1 MARQFKPG
9 QLQTGSLFNISS
21 SYALTASFALNGGGG
36 ATFPYTGSAI
46 ISGSLGVTGSTS
58 IRGTLNQASAS
69 LATGLFAHAQG
80 ISVTASGA
88 YSHAEGQS
96 NIAIGDAS
104 HAEGQLTT
112 ANGPYSHAEG
122 YGTITNGFASHTEGQ
137 SNVATGQASH
147 AEGGGT
153 TANGTFSHAE
163 GYGTTATG
171 QSSHAEGN
179 TTTATGEGS
188 HAEGSSTVA
197 NGQYSHAEGLGTI
210 AQGAYQHVQGQYNQ
224 SSSAQGAFIHG
235 NGTADGLRSNL
246 IFASGSRVQI
256 TGSVIATA
264 GFTGS
269 LQGTASLATFATTAN
284 FAANAGH
291 ATTAIT
297 ADQPSGDWIPAKP
310 DGHGFSPYNLGSPTA
325 AWNSLY
331 VNHGTIYFLSE
342 SVGNPT
348 TSGSLSI
355 VDDPI
360 EGSRFVL
367 GTRDAVGQK
376 KEIVISDKGA
386 SLAISASIAQT
397 ASYISPTF
405 ISQSAAASGFGAGGG
420 SITYVSSSNN
430 PLSEIEVADYDSNV
444 AVTFVNGRLKFI
456 FGTPTTPSAPVA
468 SFNSTFITDRFNKVT
483 DPYTVTGTIAVGGYT
498 LISASLY
505 EGGVLLTSTGSNATQ
520 LLYST
525 TTSGS
530 HTYVLHVTASS
541 PLDNSLNIQ
550 SASLSGTLSKTNP
563 GVPTITPTATVQLGT
578 AASLQIEQGATG
590 SITFTSA
597 SGTANNWVHNFTS
610 TNVTSPIFVTGSA
623 TGSSS
628 ITATATSYYSS
639 SGVLG
644 ADNFLA
650 LATTSTFPFTY
661 TKIRSVRYGVSAATA
676 FTSTQLENLA
686 TWDTTIGGT
695 IGRVV
700 KGTTNP
706 HTYQFTITTSG
717 QYIYIVVD
725 SSYSLTGILNVNNS
739 NSNDLGVFTATT
751 IGNYK
756 VYRSNNIS
764 ATTILYELR
773 TS

>member
-1 MARQFKPG
+1 MALIKPE
-9 QLQTGSLFNISS
+9 QLRSGSYNITGSLFGTSS
-21 SYALTASFALNGGGG
+21 YANYALTASFALNGGGG
-36 ATFPYTGSAI
+36 GNPFPHTGSAI
-46 ISGSLGVTGSTS
+46 ISGSLVVTGS
-58 IRGTLNQASAS
+58 
-69 LATGLFAHAQG
+69 
-80 ISVTASGA
+80 VK
-88 YSHAEGQS
+88 
-96 NIAIGDAS
+96 
-104 HAEGQLTT
+104 
-112 ANGPYSHAEG
+112 
-122 YGTITNGFASHTEGQ
+122 
-137 SNVATGQASH
+137 
-147 AEGGGT
+147 
-153 TANGTFSHAE
+153 
-163 GYGTTATG
+163 
-171 QSSHAEGN
+171 
-179 TTTATGEGS
+179 
-188 HAEGSSTVA
+188 
-197 NGQYSHAEGLGTI
+197 
-210 AQGAYQHVQGQYNQ
+210 
-224 SSSAQGAFIHG
+224 
-235 NGTADGLRSNL
+235 
-246 IFASGSRVQI
+246 
-256 TGSVIATA
+256 ATA

-284 FAANAGH
+284 FANNANLAS
-291 ATTAIT
+291 TALF
-297 ADQPSGDWIPAKP
+297 AEAPSGDWIPAKP
-310 DGHGFSPYNLGSPTA
+310 DPNGISPYNLGSPES
-325 AWNSLY
+325 AWNSIY

-376 KEIVISDKGA
+376 KEIIISDKGA
-386 SLAISASIAQT
+386 SLAVSASIAQT

-405 ISQSAAASGFGAGGG
+405 ISQSAAASGFGSGG

-456 FGTPTTPSAPVA
+456 FGTPTAPSAPVA

-563 GVPTITPTATVQLGT
+563 GAPTITPTATVQLGST
-578 AASLQIEQGATG
+578 SNQIEQGATG
-590 SITFTSA
+590 SISFVSA
-597 SGTANNWVHNFTS
+597 SGTANSWVHNFTS

-644 ADNFLA
+644 ADNSPA
-650 LATTSTFPFTY
+650 SITQSINSFTY
-661 TKIRSVRYGVSAATA
+661 TKIRSLRYGASAATS
-676 FTSTQLENLA
+676 FTSTELENLA
-686 TWDTTIGGT
+686 LWDTTLGGT
-695 IGRVV
+695 VGTVS
-700 KGTTNP
+700 KGTT
-706 HTYQFTITTSG
+706 TASGQTLTITWTG
-717 QYIYIVVD
+717 DKYHYIAFN
-725 SSYSLTGILNVNNS
+725 SSLASLTSISTSNFNVIS
-739 NSNDLGVFTATT
+739 DYTLTT
-751 IGNYK
+751 VGSYK
-756 VYRSNNIS
+756 VYRINTLQ
-764 ATTILYELR
+764 AGGAG
-773 TS
+773 TSITYVLT

>member
-21 SYALTASFALNGGGG
+21 SYALTASFALNGGGS
-36 ATFPYTGSAI
+36 AFPYTGSARI
-46 ISGSLGVTGSTS
+46 TGSLVVTGSV
-58 IRGTLNQASAS
+58 RAS
-69 LATGLFAHAQG
+69 
-80 ISVTASGA
+80 
-88 YSHAEGQS
+88 
-96 NIAIGDAS
+96 
-104 HAEGQLTT
+104 
-112 ANGPYSHAEG
+112 
-122 YGTITNGFASHTEGQ
+122 
-137 SNVATGQASH
+137 
-147 AEGGGT
+147 
-153 TANGTFSHAE
+153 
-163 GYGTTATG
+163 
-171 QSSHAEGN
+171 
-179 TTTATGEGS
+179 
-188 HAEGSSTVA
+188 
-197 NGQYSHAEGLGTI
+197 
-210 AQGAYQHVQGQYNQ
+210 
-224 SSSAQGAFIHG
+224 
-235 NGTADGLRSNL
+235 
-246 IFASGSRVQI
+246 
-256 TGSVIATA
+256 A

-269 LQGTASLATFATTAN
+269 LQGNAATATSAN
-284 FAANAGH
+284 FAFSAD
-291 ATTAIT
+291 TAYS
-297 ADQPSGDWIPAKP
+297 AALAAAPSGDWIPAKP
-310 DGHGFSPYNLGSPTA
+310 QENGISPYNLGSPTA
-325 AWNSLY
+325 AWNHLY
-331 VNHGTIYFLSE
+331 VNHGTVYFLSE
-342 SVGNPT
+342 SFGNPT
-348 TSGSLSI
+348 ISSSLS
-355 VDDPI
+355 VEDDPD
-360 EGSRFVL
+360 GASRFVL
-367 GTRDAVGQK
+367 GT
-376 KEIVISDKGA
+376 KEPGSITKNIVISDKGISAAISSSYALTA
-386 SLAISASIAQT
+386 SFAQNAQTASFFSGSVSNAISASYALTASFVQNAQT
-397 ASYISPTF
+397 ASFINPTF
-405 ISQSAAASGFGAGGG
+405 ISQSAAASGFGAGV
-420 SITYVSSSNN
+420 TYVSASNN
-430 PLSEIEVADYDSNV
+430 PLNEIEVADYDNNV

-456 FGTPTTPSAPVA
+456 FGTPAPPSAPVA
-468 SFNSTFITDRFNKVT
+468 SFNSTFATDRFNQVT

-505 EGGVLLTSTGSNATQ
+505 EGGTLLTSTGSTATQ

-563 GVPTITPTATVQLGT
+563 GAPTITPTAAVQLGT

-597 SGTANNWVHNFTS
+597 SGTATGWVHNFTS

-628 ITATATSYYSS
+628 ITITATSYYSS

-644 ADNFLA
+644 ADNFPA
-650 LATTSTFPFTY
+650 LPATSTTTTTY

-725 SSYSLTGILNVNNS
+725 STYSLTGILNVNNS

-751 IGNYK
+751 VGQYK

>member
-36 ATFPYTGSAI
+36 GSSFPYTGSAI
-46 ISGSLGVTGSTS
+46 ISGSLAVTGS
-58 IRGTLNQASAS
+58 
-69 LATGLFAHAQG
+69 
-80 ISVTASGA
+80 VK
-88 YSHAEGQS
+88 
-96 NIAIGDAS
+96 
-104 HAEGQLTT
+104 
-112 ANGPYSHAEG
+112 
-122 YGTITNGFASHTEGQ
+122 
-137 SNVATGQASH
+137 
-147 AEGGGT
+147 
-153 TANGTFSHAE
+153 
-163 GYGTTATG
+163 
-171 QSSHAEGN
+171 
-179 TTTATGEGS
+179 
-188 HAEGSSTVA
+188 
-197 NGQYSHAEGLGTI
+197 
-210 AQGAYQHVQGQYNQ
+210 
-224 SSSAQGAFIHG
+224 
-235 NGTADGLRSNL
+235 
-246 IFASGSRVQI
+246 
-256 TGSVIATA
+256 ATA

-269 LQGTASLATFATTAN
+269 LQGNADTATYSSTSGE
-284 FAANAGH
+284 AAIAVAPKGN
-291 ATTAIT
+291 
-297 ADQPSGDWIPAKP
+297 WIPAKP
-310 DGHGFSPYNLGSPTA
+310 DGALTPYNLGSRESP
-325 AWNSLY
+325 WNSLY
-331 VNHGTIYFLSE
+331 VNHGTIYFISQ
-342 SVGNPT
+342 SVGQPT
-348 TSGSLSI
+348 TSASI
-355 VDDPI
+355 SI
-360 EGSRFVL
+360 KNNTF
-367 GTRDAVGQK
+367 TFNATDAQGNTS
-376 KEIVISDKGA
+376 ETVITDTGA
-386 SLAISASIAQT
+386 SLAAT
-397 ASYISPTF
+397 ASYINPTF
-405 ISQSAAASGFGAGGG
+405 ISQSAAASGFGSGG
-420 SITYVSSSNN
+420 SISYVSSSNN
-430 PLSEIEVADYDSNV
+430 PLSEIEVADYDNNV
-444 AVTFVNGRLKFI
+444 AVTYVNGRLKFI
-456 FGTPTTPSAPVA
+456 FGTPTPPSPPTA
-468 SFNSTFITDRFNKVT
+468 SFNSTFITNRFNKVL
-483 DPYTVTGTIAVGGYT
+483 DDYTVTGTIAVNGYT

-628 ITATATSYYSS
+628 ITITATSYYSS

-650 LATTSTFPFTY
+650 LATTSTTTTTY

-725 SSYSLTGILNVNNS
+725 STYSLTGILNVNNS

-751 IGNYK
+751 VGQYK